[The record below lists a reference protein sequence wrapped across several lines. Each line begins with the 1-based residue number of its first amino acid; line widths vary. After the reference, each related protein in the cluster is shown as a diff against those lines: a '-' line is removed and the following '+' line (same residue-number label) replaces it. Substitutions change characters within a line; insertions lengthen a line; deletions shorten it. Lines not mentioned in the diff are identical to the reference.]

1 MTDIYRYSDD
11 FAQEKI
17 MNDIDAIANELA
29 EEESKPENER
39 DKKKEK
45 ELIYAQFIRGL
56 RLSTGNII
64 F

>member
-1 MTDIYRYSDD
+1 MDNIYRYSDD
-11 FAQEKI
+11 FSQDKV
-17 MNDIDAIANELA
+17 MNDIDAIAYELA
-29 EEESKPENER
+29 TEQAKPEGER
-39 DKKKEK
+39 DKNKEK

>member
-1 MTDIYRYSDD
+1 MGDIYRYTDD
-11 FAQEKI
+11 FEQSKV
-17 MNDIDAIANELA
+17 MNDIDAIAYELA
-29 EEESKPENER
+29 EEESKPDEER
-39 DKKKEK
+39 DKKREK